1 MDESD
6 GLVVINEVKNIPSI
20 LKKFDYFKIIV
31 DILYCIAKL
40 YKLISSN
47 K

>member
-6 GLVVINEVKNIPSI
+6 GLVIINEFKNIPSI

-31 DILYCIAKL
+31 DIVYCLAKL
-40 YKLISSN
+40 YKLFNSN

>member
-6 GLVVINEVKNIPSI
+6 GLLVINEVTNIPSI

-31 DILYCIAKL
+31 DIVYCLSKF
-40 YKLISSN
+40 YKLFTSN